1 MKNLVC
7 LGIALTMGL
16 ATNIYAERC
25 PDAWATGDQNYASGT
40 IDSTNYSYEVW
51 VNGYAASLECY
62 DNGGYQV
69 YSKVTDEAI
78 VRFGPKFDDPKT
90 FDQHGNFAADYK
102 FGKGTG
108 YGTPFYLVGIQG
120 NTTEPKTEFYI
131 IDYWIIKDTADTSAF
146 GTRLDE
152 FTVDGDTYD
161 IWQNTANNYLGVQG
175 NTSFKQYFSIRRTKR
190 DSGHIDI
197 TAHFKKWDEL
207 GLKTGKITDVMALV
221 ESSKGKNEI
230 SALQIDYFNI
240 TETADTTSA
249 IADTSGTSAD
259 SSGETTAISRRASLP
274 LLKGDARVFDMQGR
288 YLGTDEK
295 KISPAV
301 RTVKKR

>member
-1 MKNLVC
+1 MKKNLVG

-16 ATNIYAERC
+16 ATTVYADRC
-25 PDAWATGDQNYASGT
+25 PNAWPEQGENYASGT

-51 VNGYAASLECY
+51 RTGYAASLNCY
-62 DNGGYQV
+62 DDGSYVV
-69 YSKVTDEAI
+69 YSKAADEAI
-78 VRFGPKFDDPKT
+78 VRFGPKFDEPKT

-102 FGKGTG
+102 FRTKGG
-108 YGTPFYLVGIQG
+108 GFGTPFYLVGIQG

-131 IDYWIIKDTADTSAF
+131 IDYWIYKDADTTVF
-146 GTRLDE
+146 GTRLGE

-161 IWQNTANNYLGVQG
+161 IWQNTANNYLSAQG
-175 NTSFKQYFSIRRTKR
+175 DISYKRYYSIRRTVR

-197 TAHFKKWDEL
+197 TAHFKKWEEL
-207 GLKTGKITDVMALV
+207 GLKVGKITDVMALV
-221 ESSKGKNEI
+221 EASKGESSI

-240 TETADTTSA
+240 TETADTT
-249 IADTSGTSAD
+249 G
-259 SSGETTAISRRASLP
+259 TTAISRRTSLP
-274 LLKGDARVFDMQGR
+274 LLKGNTRVFDMQGR
-288 YLGTDEK
+288 YLGTGEQ

>member
-1 MKNLVC
+1 MKKNLVG

-16 ATNIYAERC
+16 ATTVYADRC
-25 PDAWATGDQNYASGT
+25 PNAWPAEGENYASGT

-51 VNGYAASLECY
+51 RDGYSAYLECNDDGSY
-62 DNGGYQV
+62 IV
-69 YSKVTDEAI
+69 YSKDASAI
-78 VRFGPKFDDPKT
+78 VRFGPKFDEPKT

-102 FGKGTG
+102 FRTKGAG
-108 YGTPFYLVGIQG
+108 FGTPFFQVGIQG

-131 IDYWIIKDTADTSAF
+131 IDYWIYEDADTTIF
-146 GTRLDE
+146 GTKMGE

-161 IWQNTANNYLGVQG
+161 IWQNTANKEPRVQG
-175 NTSFKQYFSIRRTKR
+175 DMSFKQYFSIRRTVR

-197 TAHFKKWDEL
+197 TAHFKKWEEL
-207 GLKTGKITDVMALV
+207 DLKLGKITDVMALV
-221 ESSKGKNEI
+221 EGSKGKGYI
-230 SALQIDYFNI
+230 SYFQIDNFNI
-240 TETADTTSA
+240 TESADTTSTA
-249 IADTSGTSAD
+249 SD
-259 SSGETTAISRRASLP
+259 STGTTAISRRASLP

-288 YLGTDEK
+288 YLGTGEQ

>member
-16 ATNIYAERC
+16 ATTVYADRC
-25 PDAWATGDQNYASGT
+25 PNAWPEQGENYASGT

-51 VNGYAASLECY
+51 RDGYTASLECY
-62 DNGGYQV
+62 DYGGYKV
-69 YSKVTDEAI
+69 YSKGADAI
-78 VRFGPKFDDPKT
+78 VRFGPKFDEPKT
-90 FDQHGNFAADYK
+90 FDQHGNFTADYK
-102 FGKGTG
+102 LGSTYGAGTD
-108 YGTPFYLVGIQG
+108 FYLVGIQG

-146 GTRLDE
+146 GTRLGE

-161 IWQNTANNYLGVQG
+161 IWQNTANNYLSAQG
-175 NTSFKQYFSIRRTKR
+175 DISYKRYFSIRRTVR

-197 TAHFKKWDEL
+197 TAHFKKWEEL
-207 GLKTGKITDVMALV
+207 GLKVGKITDVMALV
-221 ESSKGKNEI
+221 EASKGESSINFF
-230 SALQIDYFNI
+230 QIDYFNI
-240 TETADTTSA
+240 TESADTT
-249 IADTSGTSAD
+249 G
-259 SSGETTAISRRASLP
+259 TTAISRRASLP

-288 YLGTDEK
+288 YLGTGEK

>member
-1 MKNLVC
+1 MKKNLVG

-16 ATNIYAERC
+16 ATTVYADRC
-25 PDAWATGDQNYASGT
+25 PNAWPEQGENYASGT

-51 VNGYAASLECY
+51 RDGYNAYLECY
-62 DNGGYQV
+62 DDGSYLV
-69 YSKVTDEAI
+69 YSKDADAV
-78 VRFGPKFDDPKT
+78 VRFGPKFDEPKT

-102 FGKGTG
+102 FRTKGAG
-108 YGTPFYLVGIQG
+108 FGTPFFQVGIQG

-131 IDYWIIKDTADTSAF
+131 VDYWIIRDTADTSAF
-146 GTRLDE
+146 GTRMGE

-161 IWQNTANNYLGVQG
+161 IWQNTANNYLSAQG
-175 NTSFKQYFSIRRTKR
+175 DISYKRYYSIRRTVR

-197 TAHFKKWDEL
+197 TAHFKKWEEL
-207 GLKTGKITDVMALV
+207 GLKVGKITDVMALV
-221 ESSKGKNEI
+221 EASKGEGYINFF
-230 SALQIDYFNI
+230 QIDYFNI
-240 TETADTTSA
+240 TESADTT
-249 IADTSGTSAD
+249 GTASD
-259 SSGETTAISRRASLP
+259 STGTTAISRRASLP

-301 RTVKKR
+301 KTVKKR